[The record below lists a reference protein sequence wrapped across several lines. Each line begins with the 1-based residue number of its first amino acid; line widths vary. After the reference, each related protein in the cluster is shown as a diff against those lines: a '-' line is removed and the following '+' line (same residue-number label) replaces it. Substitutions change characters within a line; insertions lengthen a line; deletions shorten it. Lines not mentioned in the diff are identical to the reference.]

1 MQHYP
6 FVRTIYLYLF
16 SLLGLVLLIVAGV
29 RFLDMGLKVFVFTK
43 ADEEQRFYKIQPPMP
58 IAIEKIQIAAG
69 GKELSEDERN
79 QMKRFLADY
88 EKWQNESDKFD
99 PVKSQRQRDASF
111 NLAMIIIGLPLY
123 LYHWRII
130 KKETINR
137 I

>member
-6 FVRTIYLYLF
+6 LIRTIYLYLF
-16 SLLGLVLLIVAGV
+16 SLLGLVLLIIAGV
-29 RFLDMGLKVFVFTK
+29 RFLDMGLKAFVFTK
-43 ADEEQRFYKIQPPMP
+43 ADEEQRLYKIQPPMP
-58 IAIEKIQIAAG
+58 IAIEKVQVAAD

-79 QMKRFLADY
+79 QMKQFLADY
-88 EKWQNESDKFD
+88 ERWKKENDKFD

-130 KKETINR
+130 KKETKAA
-137 I
+137 